1 MSQIND
7 KKVRAAE
14 IRAKLADIKLN
25 YFANGISV
33 PMSERC
39 ELEAELE
46 LIHLDLARA
55 KDASKAKEARI
66 RELANI
72 YLRNRLAELGLS
84 ELMPTCRL
92 EAEKQINA
100 AEVA

>member
-14 IRAKLADIKLN
+14 IRAKLAEIKRD
-25 YFANGISV
+25 YFVSKISV
-33 PMSERC
+33 PMSVRC
-39 ELEAELE
+39 ELEYELE
-46 LIHLDLARA
+46 SIQVDLVQLKNADKAR
-55 KDASKAKEARI
+55 EARI

-72 YLRNRLAELGLS
+72 LLKNRLAELGLS
-84 ELMPTCRL
+84 ELMPSCRF

-100 AEVA
+100 T